1 MTASLNTVVGSGK
14 YRVCSFGDWP
24 VRYALALDA
33 LRAGVALPN
42 AITSNFVN
50 ILELHYDQNPA
61 GPHVSSIAELLTV
74 HELEPIA
81 AQESELR
88 AKSDGASLVRILN
101 RMIRSAKT
109 GGSGQGMATNN
120 ESTQDSKNDSKR
132 RDRSRSPDN
141 QESTDGKFLSL
152 SALLQQLGI
161 FEQQKSQNSTFS
173 GTFIADFKVVSQ
185 PTFNFSDQYSDL

>member
-1 MTASLNTVVGSGK
+1 MTTSLTNVVGSGK

-33 LRAGVALPN
+33 LRAGITLPT
-42 AITSNFVN
+42 AITSNFSNV
-50 ILELHYDQNPA
+50 LELHYDQNPA
-61 GPHVSSIAELLTV
+61 GPHVSSIPELLAV

-81 AQESELR
+81 AQETELR

-101 RMIRSAKT
+101 RMVRSSKT
-109 GGSGQGMATNN
+109 HGQGMAAN

-141 QESTDGKFLSL
+141 QESTDGKFRSL
-152 SALLQQLGI
+152 SAFLQQPWHLRATKI
-161 FEQQKSQNSTFS
+161 TKLNFFWDILSDFLSRVST
-173 GTFIADFKVVSQ
+173 
-185 PTFNFSDQYSDL
+185 NF

>member
-1 MTASLNTVVGSGK
+1 MTASLNNTVGSGK

-141 QESTDGKFLSL
+141 QESTDGKSFNTCNS
-152 SALLQQLGI
+152 I
-161 FEQQKSQNSTFS
+161 FGSQAFSEQVTKIMAKTRLFQGDYFR
-173 GTFIADFKVVSQ
+173 DFQ
-185 PTFNFSDQYSDL
+185 E

>member
-1 MTASLNTVVGSGK
+1 MTTSLTNVVGSGK

-33 LRAGVALPN
+33 LRAGITLPT
-42 AITSNFVN
+42 AITSNFSNV
-50 ILELHYDQNPA
+50 LELHYDQNLT
-61 GPHVSSIAELLTV
+61 GPHVSSISELLAV

-81 AQESELR
+81 AQDTELR

-101 RMIRSAKT
+101 RMVRSSKT
-109 GGSGQGMATNN
+109 PGQGMAAN

-141 QESTDGKFLSL
+141 QESTDGKFKTS
-152 SALLQQLGI
+152 
-161 FEQQKSQNSTFS
+161 NSPFCT
-173 GTFIADFKVVSQ
+173 Q
-185 PTFNFSDQYSDL
+185 PKPLKQI